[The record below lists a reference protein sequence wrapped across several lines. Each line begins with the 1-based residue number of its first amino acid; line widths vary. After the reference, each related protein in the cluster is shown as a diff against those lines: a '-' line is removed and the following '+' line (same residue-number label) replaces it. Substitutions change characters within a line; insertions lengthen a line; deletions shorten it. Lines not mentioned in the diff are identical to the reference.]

1 VEADEYAKMAAWE
14 DEFWWFQA
22 LRDNQEVFLPQGPLK
37 LLDAGCGT
45 GGWLKRLSASRPD
58 VTRLGLEYDPG
69 AAVIAREKSGAEIYC
84 GSVNGMPF
92 APGSFD
98 IVTSSDVLC
107 HMAVDE
113 GAALDEFARVLKPGG
128 ALLLNLP
135 AYTWMLSA
143 HDLRVH
149 NARRYYDGGARLL
162 LAAHGFTVERASYW
176 NAVLFPLMAAKRLL
190 SSKEAASDVA
200 RLPGPLEA
208 GFRAATKAETA
219 LLKAGANLPFG
230 GSLLVLA
237 RKA

>member
-1 VEADEYAKMAAWE
+1 MEADEYTKMAAWE

-22 LRDNQEVFLPQGPLK
+22 LRDNQEVFLPQGPLT

-58 VTRLGLEYDPG
+58 ISRLGLEYDPG

-107 HMAVDE
+107 HLAVEE

-128 ALLLNLP
+128 ALVLNLP
-135 AYTWMLSA
+135 AYQWMLSA
-143 HDLRVH
+143 HDRRVH
-149 NARRYYDGGARLL
+149 NARRYHDAGARTL
-162 LAAHGFTVERASYW
+162 LAAHGFKVERASYW

-190 SSKEAASDVA
+190 SSDDAGSDVA
-200 RLPGPLEA
+200 RLPSPVEA
-208 GFRAATKAETA
+208 SFRAATRAETA
-219 LLKAGANLPFG
+219 VLKAGVNLPFG

-237 RKA
+237 RKV

>member
-1 VEADEYAKMAAWE
+1 VEADEYTKMAAWE

-22 LRDNQEVFLPQGPLK
+22 LRDNQEIFLPQGPLT

-45 GGWLKRLSASRPD
+45 GGWLKRLAASRPD

-69 AAVIAREKSGAEIYC
+69 AAVIAREKSRGEIYC

-92 APGSFD
+92 APDRFD

-113 GAALDEFARVLKPGG
+113 SAALGEFARVLKPGG

-135 AYTWMLSA
+135 AYSWMLSA

-149 NARRYYDGGARLL
+149 NARRYYEGGARKL
-162 LAAHGFTVERASYW
+162 LAAHGFRVERASYW
-176 NAVLFPLMAAKRLL
+176 NAVLFPLMAAKRMLAG
-190 SSKEAASDVA
+190 KEAASDVA
-200 RLPGPLEA
+200 RLPAAVEA
-208 GFRAATKAETA
+208 GFRAATRAETA

-237 RKA
+237 RKV